1 MQGHQVTDT
10 TKKPPKGKFSD
21 YDIPAKKFNF
31 HDDLKFGHKGEA
43 LVTEFLSAMES
54 GAFEVKTDRYR
65 NGKMVLEMEHNPR
78 LRKDEDGKAV
88 WEKSGLN
95 VTKAAWWVYVY
106 TLNGSEG
113 AFIIV
118 SVPRLKRYLKL
129 NPDLYSRKTMQTM
142 ARMSGNPSRGFLLLP
157 EQVMDVMTNP
167 RYDNEV

>member
-1 MQGHQVTDT
+1 MTD
-10 TKKPPKGKFSD
+10 KPPPKGKFSD

-43 LVTEFLSAMES
+43 LVTEFLSAMEA

-78 LRKDEDGKAV
+78 LRKDADGKAV

-95 VTKAAWWVYVY
+95 VTKAMWWVYVL

-113 AFIIV
+113 AFHII

-129 NPDLYSRKTMQTM
+129 NPDKYNRKTMQNF
-142 ARMSGNPSRGFLLLP
+142 AVRSGNPSRGFLLLP
-157 EQVMDVMTNP
+157 EDVLDVMTNP
-167 RYDNEV
+167 NYDEV